1 MEEGK
6 MSHPRFEA
14 MLFEREDLKASDR
27 LALEQHLQD
36 CDVCCRIAS
45 NWAMIEGQLQKAPMV
60 APMPGFLFR
69 FRERLAYQRRRRRG
83 GLALGFVLVTFISL
97 LVVMILFGSGLLT
110 LVSPGIR
117 YLLKSLTSLMLFNGV
132 MQVFTDFI
140 GLILER
146 LVARLSPSAW
156 LSYSAIFSGLAF
168 IWFST
173 MYKLNFR
180 TTFKE
185 VGQ

>member
-14 MLFEREDLKASDR
+14 MLFERDDLEANDR

-45 NWAMIEGQLQKAPMV
+45 NWAMVEGQLQKAPMT
-60 APMPGFLFR
+60 APMRGFTQR
-69 FRERLAYQRRRRRG
+69 FQERLAHRRRRRRG
-83 GLALGFVLVTFISL
+83 GLALGLMLTVFISL
-97 LVVMILFGSGLLT
+97 FVVAILFGSGLLT

-117 YLLKSLTSLMLFNGV
+117 YLLKSLSSLLIFSGI

-140 GLILER
+140 GLMLER
-146 LVARLSPSAW
+146 LVANVSPSTW
-156 LSYSAIFSGLAF
+156 ISYSTVFSGLAF
-168 IWFST
+168 IWFVT
-173 MYKLNFR
+173 MYKLNFQ
-180 TTFKE
+180 TSFQE
-185 VGQ
+185 VRQ